1 MNEHDNKPSVETT
14 TPQAGAVDEARRRI
28 TRGGAAGA
36 GVLISVASRSAFGTS
51 TWGTCT
57 GSELASGNLS
67 RDGAPRPCGCSP
79 GYWKSSNPNGT
90 AVWNDPNLIP
100 ATYGPGQSFNTI
112 FGVTFFKASDGVTLR
127 NAVDKTKL
135 PYQQPGGWCPT
146 NKASNMQNVAFHAVA
161 ALLNAQFYGSRY
173 PVTGLQSPTS
183 VITAFQNAFNTA
195 GTITDKINAL
205 TAFMTKVNIYATTT
219 DLWCNGA
226 AETGTGA

>member
-79 GYWKSSNPNGT
+79 GFWKSSNQNGT
-90 AVWNDPNLIP
+90 ALWNDPNMIP
-100 ATYGPGQSFNTI
+100 AIYGPNQSFNSV
-112 FGVTFFKASDGVTLR
+112 FGVTNFFNPSDGVTLV
-127 NAVDKTKL
+127 NAVDKKKL
-135 PYQQPGGWCPT
+135 PYLKPSGWCPDN
-146 NKASNMQNVAFHAVA
+146 NKKYNMQNVAFHAVA

-173 PVTGLQSPTS
+173 PVTGMQTPTA
-183 VITAFQNAFNTA
+183 VITAFQNAFNKPTTSEKVA
-195 GTITDKINAL
+195 AL
-205 TAFMTKVNIYATTT
+205 TAFMTTVDIYSTTSN
-219 DLWCNGA
+219 LWCNGSP
-226 AETGTGA
+226 EGG

>member
-67 RDGAPRPCGCSP
+67 REGTPRPCGCSP
-79 GYWKSSNPNGT
+79 GYWQSSNQNGT

-100 ATYGPGQSFNTI
+100 ATYGPNQDFNTV
-112 FGVTFFKASDGVTLR
+112 FGVTDFFKSSDGVTLR
-127 NAVDKTKL
+127 SAVDKKYL
-135 PYQQPGGWCPT
+135 PYVKTSSNSGWCPDS
-146 NKASNMQNVAFHAVA
+146 KKFNMQNVAFHAVA

-173 PVTGLQSPTS
+173 PVTGMQTPTA
-183 VITAFQNAFNTA
+183 VITAFQNAFNKPTTSEKVA
-195 GTITDKINAL
+195 AL
-205 TAFMTKVNIYATTT
+205 TAFMTTVDIYSTTSN
-219 DLWCNGA
+219 LWCNGSP
-226 AETGTGA
+226 EGG